1 MLAKLCIVIMAVTLT
16 AASML
21 TVRQQRLDA
30 VYDLA
35 RSLERA
41 AAHDRQLQE
50 VRIDIARR
58 VTPDAVMRMAGRVGP
73 FEPIPLEW
81 CDPLPSVLTASTM
94 QDPGRVTGMSPLRP
108 AGDDPPSEPQADERD
123 RTTLG
128 PAFDERETAE

>member
-30 VYDLA
+30 VYDMA

-94 QDPGRVTGMSPLRP
+94 QDPGRVTGMSPLSP
-108 AGDDPPSEPQADERD
+108 AGDDPPREAQADERD

>member
-30 VYDLA
+30 VYDMA

-58 VTPDAVMRMAGRVGP
+58 VTPAM
-73 FEPIPLEW
+73 
-81 CDPLPSVLTASTM
+81 PLPKRWA
-94 QDPGRVTGMSPLRP
+94 
-108 AGDDPPSEPQADERD
+108 
-123 RTTLG
+123 
-128 PAFDERETAE
+128 

>member
-30 VYDLA
+30 VYDMA

-50 VRIDIARR
+50 VRIDIARM
-58 VTPDAVMRMAGRVGP
+58 VTPESVLQMAGRVGP

-81 CDPLPSVLTASTM
+81 CDPLPSVLSASAV
-94 QDPGRVTGMSPLRP
+94 QDPARVTTQSPFEPIAPERD
-108 AGDDPPSEPQADERD
+108 AGAPTDDGD

-128 PAFDERETAE
+128 PAFGERENTE